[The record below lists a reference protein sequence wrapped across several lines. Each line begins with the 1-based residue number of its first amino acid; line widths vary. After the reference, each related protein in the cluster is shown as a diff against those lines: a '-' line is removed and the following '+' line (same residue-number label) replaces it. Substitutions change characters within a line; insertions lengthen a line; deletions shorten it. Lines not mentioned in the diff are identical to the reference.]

1 MRVKDLWKKVLIAG
15 VTAGSAMVI
24 AACYGAYYGP
34 RTAPVRGPAVHGPV
48 VHVNQRRPVS
58 CAVRPDGSS
67 PRCFAA
73 DPVSPETRPNTIENV
88 NKTRTAPPPA
98 AK

>member
-34 RTAPVRGPAVHGPV
+34 RQPPPAPVRGPVMHTVKP
-48 VHVNQRRPVS
+48 RPVS
-58 CAVRPDGSS
+58 CAVRPGGPA
-67 PRCFAA
+67 PRCSVV
-73 DPVSPETRPNTIENV
+73 DPLPPENDPGSVENV
-88 NKTRTAPPPA
+88 AKIPPPA
-98 AK
+98 K